1 MHRDCRK
8 RHSFCEKKEPQKTA
22 PLTSARDAGVIFK
35 MNKSI
40 KVIIITAIV
49 ALLGS
54 FTFAVITAK
63 SVMYSPGVSTTE
75 MDTLSYTEVAELMT
89 SRAHQMTTTEYIASN
104 IASKWFWINIFK
116 IWAVMFI
123 VSIASFFITDKWCS
137 N

>member
-1 MHRDCRK
+1 
-8 RHSFCEKKEPQKTA
+8 
-22 PLTSARDAGVIFK
+22 
-35 MNKSI
+35 MNKCI
-40 KVIIITAIV
+40 KIIIITAIV

-63 SVMYSPGVSTTE
+63 GVMYSPGVSTTE

-89 SRAHQMTTTEYIASN
+89 SRAHQMTTTEYITSN